1 MEIERVTHYVDN
13 VLTQAEARMGLRNTR
28 LLVAWYTN
36 QKNDQSVVHSHPY
49 HELVLPIDGSVYLV
63 HVGELIYFPAQIYH
77 AGIFNID
84 NDHSDRLVIQIDDA
98 LWQACRRNANLK
110 NAAWMHSITV
120 LDPDVCNKWDFQ
132 SLFVRMAQSQELP
145 AQMRDIVFEAQ
156 VSEMMLLI
164 TLATG
169 SGQTT
174 APSSTNVLVQR
185 AVSYLQAHYQDP
197 TLTTV
202 KLAQE
207 LYASRE
213 HLSRAFKECTMESI
227 HSYLTHLRMQHCR
240 KALEDGVSVLNACT
254 ESGFPDYSSFLK
266 TFRRLYGITPAEYR
280 SQKWY
285 TNQKNDQSVVHSH
298 PYHEL
303 VLPID
308 GSVYLVHVGEL
319 IYFPAQ
325 IYHAGIFNIDNDHSD
340 RLVIQIDD
348 ALWQACRRNA
358 NLKNAAWM
366 HSITVLDPDVCNKW
380 DFQSLFVR
388 MAQSQEL
395 PAQMRDI
402 VFEAQ
407 VSEMMLLITLAT
419 GSGQTTAPSSTNVL
433 VQRAVSYLQAHYQDP
448 TLTTVKLAQELYA
461 SREHLS
467 RAFKECTM
475 ESIHSY
481 LTHLRMQHCRKA
493 LEDGV
498 SVLNACTESGFP
510 DYSSFLKTFRRLYG
524 ITPAEYRSQNRKKV

>member
-1 MEIERVTHYVDN
+1 MGIERVTHYVDN
-13 VLTQAEARMGLRNTR
+13 LLTQAEARMGLRNTK

-49 HELVLPIDGSVYLV
+49 HELVLPIGGSTVRYSIDGSVYLV

-240 KALEDGVSVLNACT
+240 KALEDGVSVLN
-254 ESGFPDYSSFLK
+254 
-266 TFRRLYGITPAEYR
+266 
-280 SQKWY
+280 
-285 TNQKNDQSVVHSH
+285 V
-298 PYHEL
+298 
-303 VLPID
+303 
-308 GSVYLVHVGEL
+308 
-319 IYFPAQ
+319 
-325 IYHAGIFNIDNDHSD
+325 
-340 RLVIQIDD
+340 
-348 ALWQACRRNA
+348 
-358 NLKNAAWM
+358 
-366 HSITVLDPDVCNKW
+366 
-380 DFQSLFVR
+380 
-388 MAQSQEL
+388 
-395 PAQMRDI
+395 
-402 VFEAQ
+402 
-407 VSEMMLLITLAT
+407 
-419 GSGQTTAPSSTNVL
+419 
-433 VQRAVSYLQAHYQDP
+433 
-448 TLTTVKLAQELYA
+448 
-461 SREHLS
+461 
-467 RAFKECTM
+467 
-475 ESIHSY
+475 
-481 LTHLRMQHCRKA
+481 
-493 LEDGV
+493 
-498 SVLNACTESGFP
+498 CTESGFP

>member
-49 HELVLPIDGSVYLV
+49 HELVLPIGGS
-63 HVGELIYFPAQIYH
+63 
-77 AGIFNID
+77 
-84 NDHSDRLVIQIDDA
+84 
-98 LWQACRRNANLK
+98 
-110 NAAWMHSITV
+110 TV
-120 LDPDVCNKWDFQ
+120 
-132 SLFVRMAQSQELP
+132 R
-145 AQMRDIVFEAQ
+145 
-156 VSEMMLLI
+156 
-164 TLATG
+164 
-169 SGQTT
+169 
-174 APSSTNVLVQR
+174 
-185 AVSYLQAHYQDP
+185 
-197 TLTTV
+197 
-202 KLAQE
+202 
-207 LYASRE
+207 
-213 HLSRAFKECTMESI
+213 
-227 HSYLTHLRMQHCR
+227 
-240 KALEDGVSVLNACT
+240 
-254 ESGFPDYSSFLK
+254 YS
-266 TFRRLYGITPAEYR
+266 
-280 SQKWY
+280 
-285 TNQKNDQSVVHSH
+285 
-298 PYHEL
+298 
-303 VLPID
+303 ID

-524 ITPAEYRSQNRKKV
+524 ITPAEYRSQNRKKVWLRNVLREAKVPSWIRKAATYAVWQMQNGAISSLFQRSGNGLVLFIFFGIPAGSCRSAP

>member
-49 HELVLPIDGSVYLV
+49 HELVLPIGGSTVRYSIDGSVYLV

-132 SLFVRMAQSQELP
+132 SLFVRMAQSQEFP

-280 SQKWY
+280 S
-285 TNQKNDQSVVHSH
+285 
-298 PYHEL
+298 
-303 VLPID
+303 
-308 GSVYLVHVGEL
+308 
-319 IYFPAQ
+319 
-325 IYHAGIFNIDNDHSD
+325 
-340 RLVIQIDD
+340 R
-348 ALWQACRRNA
+348 
-358 NLKNAAWM
+358 
-366 HSITVLDPDVCNKW
+366 
-380 DFQSLFVR
+380 
-388 MAQSQEL
+388 
-395 PAQMRDI
+395 
-402 VFEAQ
+402 
-407 VSEMMLLITLAT
+407 
-419 GSGQTTAPSSTNVL
+419 
-433 VQRAVSYLQAHYQDP
+433 
-448 TLTTVKLAQELYA
+448 
-461 SREHLS
+461 
-467 RAFKECTM
+467 
-475 ESIHSY
+475 
-481 LTHLRMQHCRKA
+481 
-493 LEDGV
+493 
-498 SVLNACTESGFP
+498 
-510 DYSSFLKTFRRLYG
+510 
-524 ITPAEYRSQNRKKV
+524 NRKKVLITERIERSKSSILDTKSSHLCGMANAKRSRSLSFPEKRKRPRFVYFFRYSRGVMPKCALNARLK

>member
-1 MEIERVTHYVDN
+1 MGIERVTHYVDN
-13 VLTQAEARMGLRNTR
+13 LLTQAEARMGLRNTK

-49 HELVLPIDGSVYLV
+49 HELVLPIGGSTVRYSIDGSVYLV

-77 AGIFNID
+77 TGIFNID

-132 SLFVRMAQSQELP
+132 SLFVRMAQSLELP

-156 VSEMMLLI
+156 VSEMM
-164 TLATG
+164 
-169 SGQTT
+169 S
-174 APSSTNVLVQR
+174 
-185 AVSYLQAHYQDP
+185 
-197 TLTTV
+197 
-202 KLAQE
+202 
-207 LYASRE
+207 
-213 HLSRAFKECTMESI
+213 
-227 HSYLTHLRMQHCR
+227 
-240 KALEDGVSVLNACT
+240 
-254 ESGFPDYSSFLK
+254 
-266 TFRRLYGITPAEYR
+266 
-280 SQKWY
+280 
-285 TNQKNDQSVVHSH
+285 
-298 PYHEL
+298 
-303 VLPID
+303 
-308 GSVYLVHVGEL
+308 
-319 IYFPAQ
+319 
-325 IYHAGIFNIDNDHSD
+325 
-340 RLVIQIDD
+340 
-348 ALWQACRRNA
+348 
-358 NLKNAAWM
+358 
-366 HSITVLDPDVCNKW
+366 
-380 DFQSLFVR
+380 
-388 MAQSQEL
+388 
-395 PAQMRDI
+395 
-402 VFEAQ
+402 
-407 VSEMMLLITLAT
+407 LITLAT

>member
-1 MEIERVTHYVDN
+1 MSIMSSHRRKHGWGCA
-13 VLTQAEARMGLRNTR
+13 TQNCWWHGIPTK
-28 LLVAWYTN
+28 
-36 QKNDQSVVHSHPY
+36 KNDQSVVHSHPY
-49 HELVLPIDGSVYLV
+49 HELVLPIGGSTVRYSIDGSVYLV

-213 HLSRAFKECTMESI
+213 HLSRAFK
-227 HSYLTHLRMQHCR
+227 
-240 KALEDGVSVLNACT
+240 V
-254 ESGFPDYSSFLK
+254 
-266 TFRRLYGITPAEYR
+266 
-280 SQKWY
+280 
-285 TNQKNDQSVVHSH
+285 
-298 PYHEL
+298 YH
-303 VLPID
+303 
-308 GSVYLVHVGEL
+308 G
-319 IYFPAQ
+319 
-325 IYHAGIFNIDNDHSD
+325 
-340 RLVIQIDD
+340 
-348 ALWQACRRNA
+348 
-358 NLKNAAWM
+358 
-366 HSITVLDPDVCNKW
+366 
-380 DFQSLFVR
+380 
-388 MAQSQEL
+388 
-395 PAQMRDI
+395 
-402 VFEAQ
+402 
-407 VSEMMLLITLAT
+407 
-419 GSGQTTAPSSTNVL
+419 
-433 VQRAVSYLQAHYQDP
+433 
-448 TLTTVKLAQELYA
+448 
-461 SREHLS
+461 
-467 RAFKECTM
+467 

>member
-49 HELVLPIDGSVYLV
+49 HELVLPIGGSTVRYSIDGSVYLV

-120 LDPDVCNKWDFQ
+120 LDPDVCSKWDFQ
-132 SLFVRMAQSQELP
+132 SLFVRMAQSLELP

-164 TLATG
+164 T
-169 SGQTT
+169 
-174 APSSTNVLVQR
+174 
-185 AVSYLQAHYQDP
+185 
-197 TLTTV
+197 
-202 KLAQE
+202 
-207 LYASRE
+207 
-213 HLSRAFKECTMESI
+213 
-227 HSYLTHLRMQHCR
+227 
-240 KALEDGVSVLNACT
+240 
-254 ESGFPDYSSFLK
+254 
-266 TFRRLYGITPAEYR
+266 
-280 SQKWY
+280 
-285 TNQKNDQSVVHSH
+285 
-298 PYHEL
+298 
-303 VLPID
+303 
-308 GSVYLVHVGEL
+308 
-319 IYFPAQ
+319 
-325 IYHAGIFNIDNDHSD
+325 
-340 RLVIQIDD
+340 
-348 ALWQACRRNA
+348 
-358 NLKNAAWM
+358 
-366 HSITVLDPDVCNKW
+366 
-380 DFQSLFVR
+380 
-388 MAQSQEL
+388 
-395 PAQMRDI
+395 
-402 VFEAQ
+402 
-407 VSEMMLLITLAT
+407 
-419 GSGQTTAPSSTNVL
+419 
-433 VQRAVSYLQAHYQDP
+433 
-448 TLTTVKLAQELYA
+448 LAQELYA

>member
-49 HELVLPIDGSVYLV
+49 HELVLPIGGSTVRYSIDGSVYLV

-132 SLFVRMAQSQELP
+132 SLFVRMAQSLELP

-254 ESGFPDYSSFLK
+254 ESGLPGLQQLPQNVPAAVWHHTRGVSLPEPEKSLITERIEKSKSSILDIKSSHLCCMANAKRGRCTRNSPVLSFL
-266 TFRRLYGITPAEYR
+266 YDY
-280 SQKWY
+280 
-285 TNQKNDQSVVHSH
+285 
-298 PYHEL
+298 
-303 VLPID
+303 
-308 GSVYLVHVGEL
+308 
-319 IYFPAQ
+319 AQ
-325 IYHAGIFNIDNDHSD
+325 FI
-340 RLVIQIDD
+340 R
-348 ALWQACRRNA
+348 
-358 NLKNAAWM
+358 
-366 HSITVLDPDVCNKW
+366 P
-380 DFQSLFVR
+380 
-388 MAQSQEL
+388 
-395 PAQMRDI
+395 
-402 VFEAQ
+402 
-407 VSEMMLLITLAT
+407 
-419 GSGQTTAPSSTNVL
+419 
-433 VQRAVSYLQAHYQDP
+433 
-448 TLTTVKLAQELYA
+448 
-461 SREHLS
+461 
-467 RAFKECTM
+467 
-475 ESIHSY
+475 
-481 LTHLRMQHCRKA
+481 
-493 LEDGV
+493 
-498 SVLNACTESGFP
+498 
-510 DYSSFLKTFRRLYG
+510 
-524 ITPAEYRSQNRKKV
+524 

>member
-49 HELVLPIDGSVYLV
+49 HELVLPIGGSTVRYSFDGSVYLV

-254 ESGFPDYSSFLK
+254 ESGFTDYSSFLK
-266 TFRRLYGITPAEYR
+266 TFRRLYGIT
-280 SQKWY
+280 S
-285 TNQKNDQSVVHSH
+285 
-298 PYHEL
+298 
-303 VLPID
+303 
-308 GSVYLVHVGEL
+308 
-319 IYFPAQ
+319 
-325 IYHAGIFNIDNDHSD
+325 
-340 RLVIQIDD
+340 
-348 ALWQACRRNA
+348 
-358 NLKNAAWM
+358 
-366 HSITVLDPDVCNKW
+366 
-380 DFQSLFVR
+380 
-388 MAQSQEL
+388 
-395 PAQMRDI
+395 
-402 VFEAQ
+402 
-407 VSEMMLLITLAT
+407 
-419 GSGQTTAPSSTNVL
+419 
-433 VQRAVSYLQAHYQDP
+433 
-448 TLTTVKLAQELYA
+448 
-461 SREHLS
+461 
-467 RAFKECTM
+467 
-475 ESIHSY
+475 
-481 LTHLRMQHCRKA
+481 
-493 LEDGV
+493 
-498 SVLNACTESGFP
+498 
-510 DYSSFLKTFRRLYG
+510 
-524 ITPAEYRSQNRKKV
+524 AEYRSQNRKKV

>member
-1 MEIERVTHYVDN
+1 MGIERVTHYVDN
-13 VLTQAEARMGLRNTR
+13 LLTQAEARMGLRNTR
-28 LLVAWYTN
+28 LLVAQYTN

-49 HELVLPIDGSVYLV
+49 HELVLPIGGSTVRYSIDGSVYLV

-132 SLFVRMAQSQELP
+132 SLFVRMAQSLELP

-213 HLSRAFKECTMESI
+213 HL
-227 HSYLTHLRMQHCR
+227 
-240 KALEDGVSVLNACT
+240 
-254 ESGFPDYSSFLK
+254 P
-266 TFRRLYGITPAEYR
+266 
-280 SQKWY
+280 
-285 TNQKNDQSVVHSH
+285 
-298 PYHEL
+298 
-303 VLPID
+303 
-308 GSVYLVHVGEL
+308 
-319 IYFPAQ
+319 
-325 IYHAGIFNIDNDHSD
+325 
-340 RLVIQIDD
+340 
-348 ALWQACRRNA
+348 
-358 NLKNAAWM
+358 
-366 HSITVLDPDVCNKW
+366 
-380 DFQSLFVR
+380 
-388 MAQSQEL
+388 
-395 PAQMRDI
+395 
-402 VFEAQ
+402 
-407 VSEMMLLITLAT
+407 
-419 GSGQTTAPSSTNVL
+419 
-433 VQRAVSYLQAHYQDP
+433 
-448 TLTTVKLAQELYA
+448 
-461 SREHLS
+461 

>member
-49 HELVLPIDGSVYLV
+49 HELVLPIGGSTVRYSIDGSVYLV

-227 HSYLTHLRMQHCR
+227 PT
-240 KALEDGVSVLNACT
+240 
-254 ESGFPDYSSFLK
+254 
-266 TFRRLYGITPAEYR
+266 
-280 SQKWY
+280 
-285 TNQKNDQSVVHSH
+285 
-298 PYHEL
+298 
-303 VLPID
+303 
-308 GSVYLVHVGEL
+308 
-319 IYFPAQ
+319 
-325 IYHAGIFNIDNDHSD
+325 
-340 RLVIQIDD
+340 
-348 ALWQACRRNA
+348 
-358 NLKNAAWM
+358 
-366 HSITVLDPDVCNKW
+366 
-380 DFQSLFVR
+380 
-388 MAQSQEL
+388 
-395 PAQMRDI
+395 
-402 VFEAQ
+402 
-407 VSEMMLLITLAT
+407 AT
-419 GSGQTTAPSSTNVL
+419 
-433 VQRAVSYLQAHYQDP
+433 
-448 TLTTVKLAQELYA
+448 
-461 SREHLS
+461 
-467 RAFKECTM
+467 
-475 ESIHSY
+475 
-481 LTHLRMQHCRKA
+481 
-493 LEDGV
+493 
-498 SVLNACTESGFP
+498 
-510 DYSSFLKTFRRLYG
+510 
-524 ITPAEYRSQNRKKV
+524 

>member
-1 MEIERVTHYVDN
+1 MSIMSSHRRKHGWGCA
-13 VLTQAEARMGLRNTR
+13 TQNCWWH
-28 LLVAWYTN
+28 WYTN

-49 HELVLPIDGSVYLV
+49 HELVLPIGGSTVRYSIDGSVYLV

-132 SLFVRMAQSQELP
+132 SLFVRMAQSL
-145 AQMRDIVFEAQ
+145 
-156 VSEMMLLI
+156 
-164 TLATG
+164 
-169 SGQTT
+169 
-174 APSSTNVLVQR
+174 
-185 AVSYLQAHYQDP
+185 
-197 TLTTV
+197 
-202 KLAQE
+202 
-207 LYASRE
+207 
-213 HLSRAFKECTMESI
+213 
-227 HSYLTHLRMQHCR
+227 
-240 KALEDGVSVLNACT
+240 
-254 ESGFPDYSSFLK
+254 
-266 TFRRLYGITPAEYR
+266 
-280 SQKWY
+280 
-285 TNQKNDQSVVHSH
+285 
-298 PYHEL
+298 
-303 VLPID
+303 
-308 GSVYLVHVGEL
+308 
-319 IYFPAQ
+319 
-325 IYHAGIFNIDNDHSD
+325 
-340 RLVIQIDD
+340 
-348 ALWQACRRNA
+348 
-358 NLKNAAWM
+358 
-366 HSITVLDPDVCNKW
+366 
-380 DFQSLFVR
+380 
-388 MAQSQEL
+388 EL

>member
-1 MEIERVTHYVDN
+1 MGIERVTHYVDN
-13 VLTQAEARMGLRNTR
+13 LLTQAEARMGLRNTK

-36 QKNDQSVVHSHPY
+36 QKTISPWSIPTPTMSWCCPSAAAPCVTPSTAVFIWCMSASSSTS
-49 HELVLPIDGSVYLV
+49 LLRSTT
-63 HVGELIYFPAQIYH
+63 PA
-77 AGIFNID
+77 
-84 NDHSDRLVIQIDDA
+84 S
-98 LWQACRRNANLK
+98 
-110 NAAWMHSITV
+110 SI
-120 LDPDVCNKWDFQ
+120 
-132 SLFVRMAQSQELP
+132 
-145 AQMRDIVFEAQ
+145 
-156 VSEMMLLI
+156 LI
-164 TLATG
+164 TT
-169 SGQTT
+169 
-174 APSSTNVLVQR
+174 
-185 AVSYLQAHYQDP
+185 
-197 TLTTV
+197 TLTV
-202 KLAQE
+202 WS
-207 LYASRE
+207 SRSTRP
-213 HLSRAFKECTMESI
+213 L
-227 HSYLTHLRMQHCR
+227 
-240 KALEDGVSVLNACT
+240 
-254 ESGFPDYSSFLK
+254 
-266 TFRRLYGITPAEYR
+266 
-280 SQKWY
+280 
-285 TNQKNDQSVVHSH
+285 
-298 PYHEL
+298 
-303 VLPID
+303 
-308 GSVYLVHVGEL
+308 
-319 IYFPAQ
+319 
-325 IYHAGIFNIDNDHSD
+325 
-340 RLVIQIDD
+340 
-348 ALWQACRRNA
+348 QACRRNA

>member
-49 HELVLPIDGSVYLV
+49 HELVLPIGGSTVRYSIDGSVYLV

-185 AVSYLQAHYQDP
+185 AVSYLY
-197 TLTTV
+197 
-202 KLAQE
+202 
-207 LYASRE
+207 
-213 HLSRAFKECTMESI
+213 
-227 HSYLTHLRMQHCR
+227 
-240 KALEDGVSVLNACT
+240 
-254 ESGFPDYSSFLK
+254 
-266 TFRRLYGITPAEYR
+266 
-280 SQKWY
+280 
-285 TNQKNDQSVVHSH
+285 
-298 PYHEL
+298 
-303 VLPID
+303 
-308 GSVYLVHVGEL
+308 
-319 IYFPAQ
+319 
-325 IYHAGIFNIDNDHSD
+325 
-340 RLVIQIDD
+340 
-348 ALWQACRRNA
+348 
-358 NLKNAAWM
+358 
-366 HSITVLDPDVCNKW
+366 
-380 DFQSLFVR
+380 
-388 MAQSQEL
+388 
-395 PAQMRDI
+395 
-402 VFEAQ
+402 
-407 VSEMMLLITLAT
+407 
-419 GSGQTTAPSSTNVL
+419 
-433 VQRAVSYLQAHYQDP
+433 AHYQDP

>member
-1 MEIERVTHYVDN
+1 MGIERVTHYVDN
-13 VLTQAEARMGLRNTR
+13 LLTQAEARMGLRNTK

-49 HELVLPIDGSVYLV
+49 HELVLPIGGSTVRYSIDGSVYLV

-132 SLFVRMAQSQELP
+132 SLFVRMAQSLELP

-254 ESGFPDYSSFLK
+254 ESD
-266 TFRRLYGITPAEYR
+266 
-280 SQKWY
+280 
-285 TNQKNDQSVVHSH
+285 
-298 PYHEL
+298 
-303 VLPID
+303 
-308 GSVYLVHVGEL
+308 
-319 IYFPAQ
+319 
-325 IYHAGIFNIDNDHSD
+325 
-340 RLVIQIDD
+340 
-348 ALWQACRRNA
+348 
-358 NLKNAAWM
+358 
-366 HSITVLDPDVCNKW
+366 
-380 DFQSLFVR
+380 
-388 MAQSQEL
+388 
-395 PAQMRDI
+395 
-402 VFEAQ
+402 
-407 VSEMMLLITLAT
+407 
-419 GSGQTTAPSSTNVL
+419 
-433 VQRAVSYLQAHYQDP
+433 
-448 TLTTVKLAQELYA
+448 
-461 SREHLS
+461 
-467 RAFKECTM
+467 
-475 ESIHSY
+475 
-481 LTHLRMQHCRKA
+481 
-493 LEDGV
+493 
-498 SVLNACTESGFP
+498 FP